1 MHGSYE
7 SEQPPQRKSTENN
20 NKSTDSGD
28 NCVNDFVRKPIADT
42 LHTFLGHIHQQH
54 QLQQHA
60 DNLLAKNW
68 LKSESVPSAGG
79 ISGIGGAGG
88 GMAAL
93 GSLGATGLTAAAGL
107 GGPAMNGLPN
117 FFLPFSAAQIP
128 FPNFL
133 SQASLFHVK
142 DSVWALRILNYYNT
156 QNTQRMTKVKRRVI
170 PRCHL

>member
-7 SEQPPQRKSTENN
+7 SEQPQSLSQRKSTENN
-20 NKSTDSGD
+20 NKSTDSSGD
-28 NCVNDFVRKPIADT
+28 NDYVRKPIADT

-60 DNLLAKNW
+60 DSLLAKNW
-68 LKSESVPSAGG
+68 LKSESVPTGGG
-79 ISGIGGAGG
+79 ISGIGGAANAG

-93 GSLGATGLTAAAGL
+93 GSLGATGLSAAAGL
-107 GGPAMNGLPN
+107 GGPALNGLPN

-142 DSVWALRILNYYNT
+142 DSV
-156 QNTQRMTKVKRRVI
+156 
-170 PRCHL
+170 